1 MVELRWTVRTYVP
14 LAASGLA
21 DSTAWRNACRFSA
34 SASGVKLALPI
45 GAWTTP
51 VLSERN
57 SIWPAFS
64 ARTMDAMSTPTVPDF
79 GFGSKPRGPSTR
91 PSFEPTMPIM
101 SGLATTA
108 SNSNQPPAT
117 FSTSSCAPTWSAPA
131 ASASAAL
138 SPWANASTRTV
149 RVLAF
154 TQGDKA
160 TEAEAAG
167 ADHVG
172 GQELI
177 EKVAGG
183 WFEFDAVVATPDMMA
198 AVGSKL
204 GRVLGPRGMLPNPKS
219 GTVGIDI
226 AAIVRALKA
235 GQIEFRSDKTG
246 VVHAP
251 IGKASFTPEALT
263 ENLAALRQAVESA
276 KPDAAKGTYLR
287 TVYLSSTMGPSV
299 RVTL

>member
-1 MVELRWTVRTYVP
+1 MPKHGKRYR
-14 LAASGLA
+14 GLA
-21 DSTAWRNACRFSA
+21 SQVEPQKLYPVPDATALVRQLATAKFDETIEAHFRLGIDPKKSDQNVR
-34 SASGVKLALPI
+34 GTVALPH
-45 GAWTTP
+45 GT
-51 VLSERN
+51 
-57 SIWPAFS
+57 
-64 ARTMDAMSTPTVPDF
+64 
-79 GFGSKPRGPSTR
+79 G
-91 PSFEPTMPIM
+91 
-101 SGLATTA
+101 
-108 SNSNQPPAT
+108 
-117 FSTSSCAPTWSAPA
+117 
-131 ASASAAL
+131 
-138 SPWANASTRTV
+138 RTV

-154 TQGDKA
+154 TQGEKA
-160 TEAEAAG
+160 NEAEAAG

-226 AAIVRALKA
+226 ASIVRALKA

-251 IGKASFTPEALT
+251 IGKASFAPEALA
-263 ENLAALRQAVESA
+263 ENLAALRQAVEAA